1 MEGIAYNGT
10 APDLGAYEKETGT
23 TGIKSTV
30 ATEETNNLR
39 ITTTMG
45 GRVML
50 TVCNASGTQHFKA
63 IVYDENGRLTANH
76 DFVGT
81 TTMLPAIAG
90 KGIFIIRVENGN
102 GWKATAKIAVR

>member
-1 MEGIAYNGT
+1 MLIAPRNDDGSLPYSTFARIKDESFLIDKGTPVEATLYRGIEVEGIAYNGT

-63 IVYDENGRLTANH
+63 
-76 DFVGT
+76 FV
-81 TTMLPAIAG
+81 PYAC
-90 KGIFIIRVENGN
+90 
-102 GWKATAKIAVR
+102 